1 MTNRYKTNRFNGVE
15 KKEAITDAL
24 RGSISSIIASALTFF
39 GATFGVAVYSD
50 IDMISSLCNLM
61 ARGAIISML
70 VVTFLLPSMFM
81 IFDKVIIHTSA
92 GFINKNAVNTKTI
105 KA

>member
-1 MTNRYKTNRFNGVE
+1 
-15 KKEAITDAL
+15 
-24 RGSISSIIASALTFF
+24 
-39 GATFGVAVYSD
+39 
-50 IDMISSLCNLM
+50 M

-70 VVTFLLPSMFM
+70 VVIFLLPSMFM